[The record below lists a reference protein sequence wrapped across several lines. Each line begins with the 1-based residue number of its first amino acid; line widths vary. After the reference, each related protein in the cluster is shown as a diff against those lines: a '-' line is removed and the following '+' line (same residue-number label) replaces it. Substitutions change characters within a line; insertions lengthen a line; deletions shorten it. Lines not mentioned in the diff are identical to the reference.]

1 MKAAVVEFKAFI
13 GTERERYDARKQSMA
28 KTERTRQFAELVK
41 FGQSFKVCAQ
51 QDHTDFRSHIP
62 CRRTFCPF

>member
-1 MKAAVVEFKAFI
+1 MKAVVGDFKAFI

-41 FGQSFKVCAQ
+41 FGQNFKVCVFLGR
-51 QDHTDFRSHIP
+51 H
-62 CRRTFCPF
+62 